1 MSDKSQNAEHILA
14 ALGKQMVDASP
25 SGMILVDAQA
35 DDMPIIYVNAA
46 FESLTGYSSGEVVD
60 RVALTNFWGWRR
72 LYV

>member
-1 MSDKSQNAEHILA
+1 MSDKSQNAEHILSG
-14 ALGKQMVDASP
+14 LGKQMIEASP

-35 DDMPIIYVNAA
+35 DDRPIIYVNAA